1 MYFRRTRDSKL
12 EKQYLEKKLIQILY
26 KLELTCTHT
35 IETWIIKE
43 SDSKIIFDLFQRKTT
58 CR

>member
-43 SDSKIIFDLFQRKTT
+43 SDSKIIFDLLQ
-58 CR
+58 